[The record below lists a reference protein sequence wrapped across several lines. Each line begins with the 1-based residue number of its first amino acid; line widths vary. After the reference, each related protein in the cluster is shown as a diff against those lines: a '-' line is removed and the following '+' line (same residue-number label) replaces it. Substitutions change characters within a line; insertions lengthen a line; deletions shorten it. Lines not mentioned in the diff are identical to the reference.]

1 MNKQK
6 LIFFI
11 VLVLLAVIFQVVLN
25 RNEAPQNNQIQTE
38 TTTSSRSDKATR
50 ADNFPL
56 GNYDV
61 QMKNDRLKQ
70 NIAETDYYLLA
81 LSWSPAFC
89 QSQKRNNKGKVPQH
103 LKFQCDGTQQFG
115 WVIHG
120 LWPQS
125 GKARAIDEH
134 PRYCQGDLP
143 MVAENTIRKYLPESP
158 GATLLQGEWEKHGA
172 CAFNRA
178 EEYFEKQKTLFNALN
193 LPNFAT
199 PKADLFKWL
208 KAHNPQ
214 LNNVYLGSGK
224 DELYICYDKQWQPMD
239 CPR

>member
-1 MNKQK
+1 MNQK
-6 LIFFI
+6 KIISLI
-11 VLVLLAVIFQVVLN
+11 VLIILSVISYFFNDSEKKEQPKSVVKQSQPKQ
-25 RNEAPQNNQIQTE
+25 ANQSA
-38 TTTSSRSDKATR
+38 TSSS
-50 ADNFPL
+50 L

-70 NIAETDYYLLA
+70 NIVDTDYYTLA

-89 QSQKRNNKGKVPQH
+89 QKQRRSNNGKVPSH
-103 LKFQCDGTQQFG
+103 LKYQCDGGQEFG

-143 MVAENTIRKYLPESP
+143 MVEENTIRKYLPESP

-172 CAFNRA
+172 CAFNQA
-178 EEYFEKQKTLFNALN
+178 EDYFAKQKTLYNDLI
-193 LPNFAT
+193 LPDVDMS
-199 PKADLFKWL
+199 KSELFKWM
-208 KAHNPQ
+208 KANNPQ
-214 LNNVYLGSGK
+214 LKHVYLSGSK

>member
-1 MNKQK
+1 MKMNQK
-6 LIFFI
+6 KLVSLI
-11 VLVLLAVIFQVVLN
+11 VLVVLAVISYFFNDSGKKEQPKPATKQTQVQ
-25 RNEAPQNNQIQTE
+25 QNTQ
-38 TTTSSRSDKATR
+38 SSSA
-50 ADNFPL
+50 L

-70 NIAETDYYLLA
+70 NIVDTDYYTLA

-89 QSQKRNNKGKVPQH
+89 QKQRRNNNGKVPQH
-103 LKFQCDGTQQFG
+103 LKYQCDGSQEFG

-125 GKARAIDEH
+125 EEARRVDEH

-143 MVAENTIRKYLPESP
+143 MVDENTIKKYLPESP

-172 CAFNRA
+172 CAFNQP
-178 EEYFEKQKTLFNALN
+178 EDYFARQQALYN
-193 LPNFAT
+193 DLVLPNVEMS
-199 PKADLFKWL
+199 KSDLFKWM
-208 KAHNPQ
+208 KANNPQ
-214 LNNVYLGSGK
+214 LKNAYLSGGK
-224 DELYICYDKQWQPMD
+224 DELYICYNKQWQPMD